1 MHAGDELYA
10 RLRGPGKNMTAL
22 ATAYSATDNKGTG
35 YDEPVL
41 IVL

>member
-1 MHAGDELYA
+1 
-10 RLRGPGKNMTAL
+10 MTAL